1 MAEFWELT
9 PRETYM
15 AIEAVLWQD
24 KRQQQQMITA
34 AWLTASLSKA
44 KRIPP
49 LKQLLAEPARKLSG
63 EEKQKRR
70 REFDDMSKSLE
81 TLDMSKIK
89 PPKRRNK

>member
-1 MAEFWELT
+1 
-9 PRETYM
+9 M

-63 EEKQKRR
+63 AEKQKRGQ
-70 REFDDMSKSLE
+70 EFNDMTANLDK
-81 TLDMSKIK
+81 LDMSKIK
-89 PPKRRNK
+89 PPKRGSK